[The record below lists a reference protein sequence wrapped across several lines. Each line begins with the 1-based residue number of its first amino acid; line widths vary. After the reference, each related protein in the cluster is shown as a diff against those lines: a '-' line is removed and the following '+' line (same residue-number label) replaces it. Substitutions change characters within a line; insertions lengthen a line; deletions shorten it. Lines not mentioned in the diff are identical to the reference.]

1 MGDARYI
8 KGANV
13 EAVLAVA
20 GAGQLEEAI
29 PPLEWYFLRRR
40 GVVFAVVGLGA
51 RKGRGL
57 DVTGVV
63 QSREGAGE

>member
-20 GAGQLEEAI
+20 GAGQLEK
-29 PPLEWYFLRRR
+29 L
-40 GVVFAVVGLGA
+40 
-51 RKGRGL
+51 
-57 DVTGVV
+57 
-63 QSREGAGE
+63 SHH